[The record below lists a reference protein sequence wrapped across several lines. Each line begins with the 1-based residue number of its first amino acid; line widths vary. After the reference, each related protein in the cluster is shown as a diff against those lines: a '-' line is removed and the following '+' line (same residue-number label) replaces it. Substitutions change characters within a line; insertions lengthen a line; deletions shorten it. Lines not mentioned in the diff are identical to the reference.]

1 MSVTKT
7 VSIPRGRGRPKL
19 GDVRLEC
26 TVPQRVMEALIQH
39 ENETGIYR
47 TRVAAL
53 ALCQWASAISGKK
66 ITPYHSEHLIQ

>member
-1 MSVTKT
+1 MLPNEVLQ
-7 VSIPRGRGRPKL
+7 VL
-19 GDVRLEC
+19 V
-26 TVPQRVMEALIQH
+26 QR

-66 ITPYHSEHLIQ
+66 ITPYHGEHLIQ

>member
-1 MSVTKT
+1 
-7 VSIPRGRGRPKL
+7 
-19 GDVRLEC
+19 
-26 TVPQRVMEALIQH
+26 MEALIQH

-66 ITPYHSEHLIQ
+66 ITPYHSNHLIQ